1 MHFSF
6 AVQSDVGVLGSM
18 GPALLCMGDT
28 LVAMRKKSNKKKG
41 KKRKKRRAI
50 QMIKVTPPDFV
61 ASHKQV
67 QKTKWLL

>member
-1 MHFSF
+1 MYFQGEARQMHFSS

-41 KKRKKRRAI
+41 KKKKEE
-50 QMIKVTPPDFV
+50 QYK
-61 ASHKQV
+61 
-67 QKTKWLL
+67 

>member
-1 MHFSF
+1 MHFSS

-41 KKRKKRRAI
+41 KKKKEE
-50 QMIKVTPPDFV
+50 QYK
-61 ASHKQV
+61 
-67 QKTKWLL
+67 